1 MLHEIAFVYST
12 KKSKGKNSKKES
24 KGSDAAV
31 EDSEQEAAAISEGV
45 NGDDTKSDA
54 EENIDNA
61 AKTDDVDEEPVQRKR
76 NRIIESDEDE

>member
-1 MLHEIAFVYST
+1 MD
-12 KKSKGKNSKKES
+12 
-24 KGSDAAV
+24 SDAAV